1 MRFRPLLLTTTL
13 VSFSVASAATVK
25 TRCPDYGHGHS
36 LKAESRSLD
45 ELYELAI
52 AEGGQL
58 IVKAGG
64 DEAYQQNSTISA
76 FQQRFPKMN
85 ISITVD
91 LSKYHDGVIDRSLN
105 QTGKAGTDVAHLQTL
120 HDFIRWKD
128 EGHLLPYKPAGWDQ
142 IPDDIKDADGA
153 YYVPIAYILFSNNF
167 ATAKTNIS
175 EAPTEFLD
183 YLDCKWKG
191 KIVSTY
197 PNDNDAVLFQFYKIV
212 QAHGW
217 DAIYRF
223 IAQDIRWVRGTATP
237 RAILLSG
244 SEHAVTFS
252 TGSGFSNGSSG
263 VYQQFPESDF
273 SLVSIWSQRAA
284 IFRTAEHPNA
294 AKLYLNWLLSEEH
307 QSSSG
312 GWSVR
317 NDIGQQAGLKPLSE
331 YGGSLE
337 PAAFEKFMVDRD
349 LVERYRLQFEQLIGT
364 AQGVVNKG
372 RKFVLS
378 GSSIERKIQAKLLS
392 FVGYMLC
399 SEKIRWWLDGKPG
412 LRDDEPLHVLRQI
425 PKTCSNRFEFRTP
438 WPVGANL
445 PGSLPV
451 RVHTAS
457 M

>member
-1 MRFRPLLLTTTL
+1 MRFHLLLLITTL
-13 VSFSVASAATVK
+13 ISCSVAPAATAK
-25 TRCPDYGHGHS
+25 TRCYGCDHGYGHS
-36 LKAESRSLD
+36 LKVESRTLD
-45 ELYELAI
+45 ELYELAM

-64 DEAYQQNSTISA
+64 DETYQQDSVIAA
-76 FQQRFPKMN
+76 FQERFPKMN

-128 EGHLLPYKPAGWDQ
+128 EGRLLPYKPAGWDQ

-167 ATAKTNIS
+167 ATAKANIS

-197 PNDNDAVLFQFYKIV
+197 PNDDDAVLFQFYKIV
-212 QAHGW
+212 QTHGW
-217 DAIYRF
+217 GAIYSF

-237 RAILLSG
+237 RAVLLSD
-244 SEHAVTFS
+244 SERAVTFS
-252 TGSGFSNGSSG
+252 TNSGFTNGSSG
-263 VYQQFPESDF
+263 VYQQLPESDF
-273 SLVSIWSQRAA
+273 SLVSIWPQRAA
-284 IFRTAEHPNA
+284 IFQTAEHPTA

-317 NDIGQQAGLKPLSE
+317 NDIEQQAGLKPLSE
-331 YGGSLE
+331 YKGLLE
-337 PAAFEKFMVDRD
+337 PTAFEKFMVDRD

-364 AQGVVNKG
+364 AQGVSPLV
-372 RKFVLS
+372 
-378 GSSIERKIQAKLLS
+378 
-392 FVGYMLC
+392 
-399 SEKIRWWLDGKPG
+399 
-412 LRDDEPLHVLRQI
+412 DDL
-425 PKTCSNRFEFRTP
+425 
-438 WPVGANL
+438 
-445 PGSLPV
+445 
-451 RVHTAS
+451 
-457 M
+457 